1 MIAEEIKQRIEKQT
15 ELIADFI
22 ETDNP
27 KDMYMANIFIT
38 IMEEFINE

>member
-1 MIAEEIKQRIEKQT
+1 MVAEEIKQRIEKET
-15 ELIADFI
+15 GLIADFI
-22 ETDNP
+22 EIDNL